1 MKNDKIAFILP
12 RRESNPVGGYKIVY
26 EYANRF
32 AQAGY
37 DVSIIYP
44 HVRTYWKQDIKN
56 PFLRIKMQLGFL
68 YRRKRHQ
75 YQAGEWFAL
84 EATVRKI
91 FVFTVCSAS
100 LRLLKHHKII
110 ATAVETAYALAAA
123 HSVPCANKYY
133 FIQDF
138 EAWNGHTDEYVY
150 HSYRFPMKKIVIAPW
165 LAQRVEYAGEKSV
178 LIPNGFDF
186 GYFQLTNPI
195 ENRLP
200 YEVAMLYHK
209 DDRKRCCD
217 SIEALKIVKQKI
229 PQLHVTMFGTPEK
242 PELPEWFG
250 YIRCPD
256 KETHNKIYNNAAIF
270 VAASK
275 TEGFGLT
282 VGESM
287 ICGCAVACTDNEG
300 FSMMIKNEQTGLL
313 SPVFDIEKLA
323 ENILRLIQNDHLRIR
338 IAKQG
343 NEFIQQFTWERA
355 FSSFIEALEK

>member
-1 MKNDKIAFILP
+1 MSQNKKSISFLIPSVSSHPA
-12 RRESNPVGGYKIVY
+12 GGYKVIYEQANRLVNDGYKVLIVY
-26 EYANRF
+26 PVICR
-32 AQAGY
+32 
-37 DVSIIYP
+37 IK
-44 HVRTYWKQDIKN
+44 KQPLKTRIGDIKRFFTLYLFN
-56 PFLRIKMQLGFL
+56 LHKDISPVWFNTDKRIAHRL
-68 YRRKRHQ
+68 
-75 YQAGEWFAL
+75 
-84 EATVRKI
+84 
-91 FVFTVCSAS
+91 VFTPKQRNVPKTTFYC
-100 LRLLKHHKII
+100 
-110 ATAVETAYALAAA
+110 ATALATSYFLQKYKVAEK
-123 HSVPCANKYY
+123 NKIYY
-133 FIQDF
+133 IQDF
-138 EAWNGHTDEYVY
+138 EAWDGHTDEQVY

-186 GYFQLTNPI
+186 GYFQLINPI

-200 YEVAMLYHK
+200 YEVVMLYHK

-242 PELPEWFG
+242 PELPEWFD

-256 KETHNKIYNNAAIF
+256 KETHNKIYNDAAIF

-300 FSMMIKNEQTGLL
+300 FSMMVRNEQTGLL

-343 NEFIQQFTWERA
+343 NEFIQQFTWEKA
-355 FSSFIEALEK
+355 YNSFKRILEE